1 MPVPMW
7 INLCQP
13 ICIQFSYL
21 IGEMYGYGAFCGFY
35 HTICIENETN
45 KNV

>member
-1 MPVPMW
+1 MCM
-7 INLCQP
+7 NLRGQ

-21 IGEMYGYGAFCGFY
+21 IGQMYGDGAFCEFY
-35 HTICIENETN
+35 HKICIENETN